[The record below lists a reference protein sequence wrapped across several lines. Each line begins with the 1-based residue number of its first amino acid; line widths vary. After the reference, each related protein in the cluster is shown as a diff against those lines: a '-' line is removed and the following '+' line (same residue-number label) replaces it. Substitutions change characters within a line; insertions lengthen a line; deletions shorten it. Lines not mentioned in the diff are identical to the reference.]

1 MADIPLCRDF
11 ISLSRRNL
19 STVVSD
25 DSGDSYDMGPIEAG
39 VNFTLDAF
47 MESNQSSTV
56 LNCLYG
62 VLLGCGLVGNLVFL
76 RSLITSRDCDGRSR
90 LRPFLFNLVVADI
103 LVCCFTI
110 SMEFGWRQTVVW
122 TAGDF
127 CCRLFSFTKTV
138 GLYLATFVVV
148 AMSIDRCYAIWFPMK
163 LNGAPRRARISLAL
177 AWIAAVLCSLPQV
190 CFFIPK
196 THTHCIQKHNTHNT
210 HITHTHFN
218 TNTNNAHKFQ
228 NFTLQRLISNHKM
241 EKWKKKGKQNE
252 KSILEYKSHEDLNWW
267 SFNTTSILFW
277 KYEVFR
283 YYSTTSVWVVFGGNF
298 LGEKL
303 KEKCCSEVTCWI
315 VSSYG
320 RSIDNYFHAVFVN
333 LWRQRAKNNQRWL
346 SIILC
351 TSCYV

>member
-19 STVVSD
+19 SAVVSD
-25 DSGDSYDMGPIEAG
+25 DSGDSYDMGPLEAG

-190 CFFIPK
+190 FCSCQK
-196 THTHCIQKHNTHNT
+196 HTHCTQNTT
-210 HITHTHFN
+210 YTTHTLTPTPTTHKNCRTLHDKDWFLTRRWKNQKN
-218 TNTNNAHKFQ
+218 TKA
-228 NFTLQRLISNHKM
+228 RR
-241 EKWKKKGKQNE
+241 EKH
-252 KSILEYKSHEDLNWW
+252 S
-267 SFNTTSILFW
+267 
-277 KYEVFR
+277 
-283 YYSTTSVWVVFGGNF
+283 SV
-298 LGEKL
+298 
-303 KEKCCSEVTCWI
+303 
-315 VSSYG
+315 
-320 RSIDNYFHAVFVN
+320 
-333 LWRQRAKNNQRWL
+333 
-346 SIILC
+346 
-351 TSCYV
+351 